1 MWPGHKTLA
10 HTHQKFYSRSKRHIT
25 HDLYFPLSLHRMETN
40 CVFYVFKRYSTTKHS
55 TKYRSTNTNYLLT
68 YVYGAVLPPEELDGG
83 AEVDL
88 GAGHV
93 LGVGGQPGVA
103 GRGAEGEQVV
113 TVQAQNAIHCQSE
126 RCQGQPTV
134 SRHFN

>member
-1 MWPGHKTLA
+1 
-10 HTHQKFYSRSKRHIT
+10 
-25 HDLYFPLSLHRMETN
+25 METN
-40 CVFYVFKRYSTTKHS
+40 CVFYVLKRFSTTKHS
-55 TKYRSTNTNYLLT
+55 TKYRSTNTNHLLT
-68 YVYGAVLPPEELDGG
+68 HVYGAVLPPEELDGG

-88 GAGHV
+88 GAGDV